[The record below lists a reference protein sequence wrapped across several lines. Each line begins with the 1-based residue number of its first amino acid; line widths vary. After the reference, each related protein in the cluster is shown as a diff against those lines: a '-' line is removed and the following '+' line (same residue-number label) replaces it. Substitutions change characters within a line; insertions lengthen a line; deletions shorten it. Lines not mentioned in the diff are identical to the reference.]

1 MRKDCAHCMFHEV
14 FFSDVDGF
22 WFDDGCECQAVMD
35 DRGWHEAC
43 CSQGADGKMD
53 ATKCP
58 WFKEDQ

>member
-1 MRKDCAHCMFHEV
+1 MFHKV
-14 FFSDVDGF
+14 FFSDADGF

-58 WFKEDQ
+58 WFREDQ